1 MLILFA
7 VKQTR
12 HSFLKNKGYISLRL
26 KKTETNHYQ
35 IVATVNNNK
44 GLFIID
50 TGASNTCIDLSQTEK
65 FNLISENSK
74 IKASSATDLM
84 EETKI
89 SKKNFLQIGKWVNK
103 SSSLVLFNLD
113 HINNA
118 LSEREV
124 QKVDGIIGADTLKQA
139 KAIIDYGSNK
149 LYLKIKI

>member
-1 MLILFA
+1 
-7 VKQTR
+7 
-12 HSFLKNKGYISLRL
+12 
-26 KKTETNHYQ
+26 
-35 IVATVNNNK
+35 
-44 GLFIID
+44 
-50 TGASNTCIDLSQTEK
+50 
-65 FNLISENSK
+65 
-74 IKASSATDLM
+74 M

-103 SSSLVLFNLD
+103 SSSLVLFNLN

-124 QKVDGIIGADTLKQA
+124 QKVDGIIGADTLKKV

>member
-1 MLILFA
+1 M
-7 VKQTR
+7 KQTR
-12 HSFLKNKGYISLRL
+12 HSFLKSKDYISISL
-26 KKTETNHYQ
+26 KKTTTNHYQ
-35 IVATVNNNK
+35 IVASVNNIT
-44 GLFIID
+44 GLFILD
-50 TGASNTCIDLSQTEK
+50 TGASNTCVDLCQIEK

-84 EETKI
+84 DETKI

-103 SSSLVLFNLD
+103 SSSLVLFNLN

-118 LSEREV
+118 LSERGV
-124 QKVDGIIGADTLKQA
+124 QKVEGIIGADTLKKA